1 MNMMKYRK
9 EVLTQWATQPI
20 NRGLISKD
28 KSQTFDNLIKVDCI
42 PVFNT
47 GMQEKN
53 PGISKIG

>member
-47 GMQEKN
+47 GM
-53 PGISKIG
+53 